1 MNLFICFSFKAP
13 KPENIIADV
22 VVLVDSSDSV
32 TSLDFQLEKSF
43 VKAIARSLN
52 VAPDRSR
59 GSVIFYGSKYNIV
72 LSLDEAT
79 NLDGLKRAV
88 DSASYV
94 DGPRRMDLA
103 LEAAAAVMNQAT
115 RDVPKI
121 VILLTAGK
129 QTSTNTPFPFRNAV
143 KALTDLGAQTYV
155 VAISGKPDKQEL
167 VTLVDDREDI
177 FEVPRFGVLL
187 PQATRISKS
196 IAVKSGKLLKFP
208 SCVVFRDIAL
218 TAVAPNNE
226 GFICV
231 YLHKKRNLSSY
242 FNYMKKI

>member
-1 MNLFICFSFKAP
+1 MNSFICFSFKAP

-32 TSLDFQLEKSF
+32 TSLNFQLEKKF
-43 VKAIARSLN
+43 VKALARSLN

-59 GSVIFYGSKYNIV
+59 SSVIFYGSKYDIV

-103 LEAAAAVMNQAT
+103 LEAATSVMNQAT

-121 VILLTAGK
+121 VILLTAGR
-129 QTSTNTPFPFRNAV
+129 QGSSNTPFPFRNAV
-143 KALTDLGAQTYV
+143 KALADLGAQTYV
-155 VAISGKPDKQEL
+155 VAISSEPDKQEL
-167 VTLVDDREDI
+167 VGLVDDRDDV
-177 FEVPRFGVLL
+177 FEVPQFEGLL
-187 PQATRISKS
+187 PQTTQISKS
-196 IAVKSGKLLKFP
+196 IAEKSG
-208 SCVVFRDIAL
+208 
-218 TAVAPNNE
+218 
-226 GFICV
+226 
-231 YLHKKRNLSSY
+231 
-242 FNYMKKI
+242 

>member
-1 MNLFICFSFKAP
+1 MAKRDYFQILVNLLICFSFKAP

-32 TSLDFQLEKSF
+32 TSLNFQLEKKF
-43 VKAIARSLN
+43 VIALARSLN

-59 GSVIFYGSKYNIV
+59 ASVIFYGSKYNTV

-94 DGPRRMDLA
+94 DGTRRMDLA
-103 LEAAAAVMNQAT
+103 LDAAASVMNQAT

-129 QTSTNTPFPFRNAV
+129 QGSSNTAFPFRNVV

-155 VAISGKPDKQEL
+155 VAISSKPDKQEL
-167 VTLVDDREDI
+167 VALVDEREDI
-177 FEVPRFGVLL
+177 FEVPQFEGLL
-187 PQATRISKS
+187 PQSTQISKS
-196 IAVKSGKLLKFP
+196 IAEKSG
-208 SCVVFRDIAL
+208 
-218 TAVAPNNE
+218 
-226 GFICV
+226 
-231 YLHKKRNLSSY
+231 
-242 FNYMKKI
+242 

>member
-1 MNLFICFSFKAP
+1 MFLFKAP

-32 TSLDFQLEKSF
+32 TSLNFQLEKKF
-43 VKAIARSLN
+43 VKALARSLN

-59 GSVIFYGSKYNIV
+59 ASVIFYGSKYNTV

-94 DGPRRMDLA
+94 DGTRRMDLA
-103 LEAAAAVMNQAT
+103 LDAAASVMNQAT

-129 QTSTNTPFPFRNAV
+129 QGSSNTAFPFRNVV

-155 VAISGKPDKQEL
+155 VAISSKPDKQEL
-167 VTLVDDREDI
+167 VALVDEREDI
-177 FEVPRFGVLL
+177 FEVPQFEGLL
-187 PQATRISKS
+187 PQSTQISKS
-196 IAVKSGKLLKFP
+196 IAEKSG
-208 SCVVFRDIAL
+208 
-218 TAVAPNNE
+218 
-226 GFICV
+226 
-231 YLHKKRNLSSY
+231 
-242 FNYMKKI
+242 